1 MIQSSSTV
9 LILWVGAQQIMS
21 DAMTLGEL
29 LFINSL
35 LMFLMGSLE
44 GLIGLQSQLQKAFV
58 AGNRFLDILQYPV
71 HVEKQQEQ
79 ELKIKDIEIRN
90 LNFSFDTFRNI
101 IEGANLILNENEK
114 NINYWRK
121 WYRKKHIR
129 KNIN

>member
-58 AGNRFLDILQYPV
+58 AGNRFWIFYNILFI
-71 HVEKQQEQ
+71 
-79 ELKIKDIEIRN
+79 LKNNKNRDQK
-90 LNFSFDTFRNI
+90 SNI
-101 IEGANLILNENEK
+101 LKYKI
-114 NINYWRK
+114 
-121 WYRKKHIR
+121 
-129 KNIN
+129 

>member
-44 GLIGLQSQLQKAFV
+44 GLIGLQSQLQK
-58 AGNRFLDILQYPV
+58 LL
-71 HVEKQQEQ
+71 
-79 ELKIKDIEIRN
+79 
-90 LNFSFDTFRNI
+90 
-101 IEGANLILNENEK
+101 
-114 NINYWRK
+114 
-121 WYRKKHIR
+121 
-129 KNIN
+129 

>member
-58 AGNRFLDILQYPV
+58 
-71 HVEKQQEQ
+71 E
-79 ELKIKDIEIRN
+79 EIV
-90 LNFSFDTFRNI
+90 FGYFTISCSS
-101 IEGANLILNENEK
+101 
-114 NINYWRK
+114 
-121 WYRKKHIR
+121 
-129 KNIN
+129 